1 METDIFL
8 GVHIDDF
15 SFVLATLGLILLGLT
30 ILHTIAFIFS
40 KKIRES
46 STHTTYSTY
55 LGMAGFAALIATLG
69 ALTYQYG
76 FGLNVCEFC
85 WWQRIFMFPLEIIVA
100 ISLIFGIKGN
110 HRVIGTLATIGA

>member
-1 METDIFL
+1 METNIFL

-30 ILHTIAFIFS
+30 ILHAIAFIFS

-46 STHTTYSTY
+46 STHAKYSTY
-55 LGMAGFAALIATLG
+55 LGMAGFSALIATL
-69 ALTYQYG
+69 
-76 FGLNVCEFC
+76 
-85 WWQRIFMFPLEIIVA
+85 VA

-110 HRVIGTLATIGA
+110 YRVIGTLATIGA

>member
-1 METDIFL
+1 MFL

-15 SFVLATLGLILLGLT
+15 SFVLATFGLALLGLT
-30 ILHTIAFIFS
+30 ILHIIVFLFS
-40 KKIRES
+40 KKVREC
-46 STHTTYSTY
+46 STRGKYATY
-55 LGMAGFAALIATLG
+55 LGMAGFAALVATLG

-76 FGLNVCEFC
+76 YGLTVCEFC

>member
-46 STHTTYSTY
+46 STQVKYSTY
-55 LGMAGFAALIATLG
+55 LGMTGFSALIATLG
-69 ALTYQYG
+69 ALIYQYG

>member
-15 SFVLATLGLILLGLT
+15 SLVLAILGLALLGLT
-30 ILHTIAFIFS
+30 ILHITVFLFL
-40 KKIRES
+40 KKVREC
-46 STHTTYSTY
+46 STRGTYSTY
-55 LGMAGFAALIATLG
+55 LGMAGFAALVATLG

-76 FGLNVCEFC
+76 YGLTVCEFC
-85 WWQRIFMFPLEIIVA
+85 WWQRIFMFPLEIIIV

>member
-1 METDIFL
+1 MFL

-15 SFVLATLGLILLGLT
+15 SLVLAILGLALLGLT
-30 ILHTIAFIFS
+30 ILHITVFLFL
-40 KKIRES
+40 KKVREC
-46 STHTTYSTY
+46 STRGTYSTY
-55 LGMAGFAALIATLG
+55 LGMAGFAALVATLG

-76 FGLNVCEFC
+76 YGLTVCEFC
-85 WWQRIFMFPLEIIVA
+85 WWQRIFMFPLEIIIV